1 MRYYFGQMST
11 YKFISDGVIKMDIK
25 QKNLIFQFVERMYS
39 ENTEDELYK
48 KEMELYQKLEYLEEK
63 SPEIKNEICEIANLM
78 VMLNG
83 DIKYKF
89 YEYGIMAKDVGD
101 NTNLE
106 WRVSWS
112 LSRLRKR
119 LKIIIF
125 GLFILWE
132 KFRIKVMLF
141 LFAKEWN
148 KKFKK

>member
-1 MRYYFGQMST
+1 
-11 YKFISDGVIKMDIK
+11 
-25 QKNLIFQFVERMYS
+25 
-39 ENTEDELYK
+39 
-48 KEMELYQKLEYLEEK
+48 
-63 SPEIKNEICEIANLM
+63 
-78 VMLNG
+78 MLNG

-112 LSRLRKR
+112 WYRLRKR
-119 LKIIIF
+119 LKTIVF
-125 GLFILWE
+125 GLFILWT

-148 KKFKK
+148 KKNSEFIHKKIIYLLT

>member
-1 MRYYFGQMST
+1 MRCYFGQMSM
-11 YKFISDGVIKMDIK
+11 YKSGKIDYFNWRKKMDIK

-48 KEMELYQKLEYLEEK
+48 KEMEIYEKLEYLEEK
-63 SPEIKNEICEIANLM
+63 SPEIRNEICEIANLM

-106 WRVSWS
+106 WRVS
-112 LSRLRKR
+112 
-119 LKIIIF
+119 
-125 GLFILWE
+125 
-132 KFRIKVMLF
+132 
-141 LFAKEWN
+141 
-148 KKFKK
+148 

>member
-48 KEMELYQKLEYLEEK
+48 KEMELYQKLEYLEQK

-106 WRVSWS
+106 WRVS
-112 LSRLRKR
+112 
-119 LKIIIF
+119 
-125 GLFILWE
+125 
-132 KFRIKVMLF
+132 
-141 LFAKEWN
+141 
-148 KKFKK
+148 